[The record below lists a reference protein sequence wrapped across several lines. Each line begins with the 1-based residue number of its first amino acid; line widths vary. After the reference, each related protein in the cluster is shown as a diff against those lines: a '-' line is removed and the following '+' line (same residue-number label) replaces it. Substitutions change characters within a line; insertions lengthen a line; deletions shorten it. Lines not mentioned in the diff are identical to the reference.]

1 MNEQPFSERNL
12 IGSALAARQPVQ
24 NRCLDRDD
32 PAEKEKSE
40 SSGTPTSPKVLERKT
55 IKLESRERAQE
66 FKKLY
71 EITGVV
77 GVGGGGTVYGGVR

>member
-1 MNEQPFSERNL
+1 
-12 IGSALAARQPVQ
+12 
-24 NRCLDRDD
+24 
-32 PAEKEKSE
+32 
-40 SSGTPTSPKVLERKT
+40 VLERKT

-77 GVGGGGTVYGGVR
+77 GVGGGGTVYGGVRFV